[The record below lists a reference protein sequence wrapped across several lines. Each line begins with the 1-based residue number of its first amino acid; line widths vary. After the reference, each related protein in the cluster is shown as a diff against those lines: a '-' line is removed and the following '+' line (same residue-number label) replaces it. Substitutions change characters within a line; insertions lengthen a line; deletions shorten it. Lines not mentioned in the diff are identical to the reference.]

1 MTTPWQRDEAHAMYR
16 AAIIELILIAM
27 CILALNTPRP
37 YRTRGA
43 RRS

>member
-16 AAIIELILIAM
+16 SAIIELILIAM
-27 CILALNTPRP
+27 CILALNRP
-37 YRTRGA
+37 LIRKIRGA